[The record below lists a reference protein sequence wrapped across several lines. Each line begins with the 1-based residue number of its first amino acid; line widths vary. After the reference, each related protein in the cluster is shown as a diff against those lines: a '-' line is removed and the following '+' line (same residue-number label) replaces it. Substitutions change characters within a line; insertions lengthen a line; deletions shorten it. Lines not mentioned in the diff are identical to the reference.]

1 MYMFT
6 CTLLGGRVDNI
17 ANRKASMTVV
27 ALTFEILMSHH
38 CPTMN
43 CNDIWETC

>member
-27 ALTFEILMSHH
+27 AINL
-38 CPTMN
+38 
-43 CNDIWETC
+43 

>member
-6 CTLLGGRVDNI
+6 STHFGGRVDNI

-27 ALTFEILMSHH
+27 AINLRNAYVTPLSNNELH
-38 CPTMN
+38 
-43 CNDIWETC
+43 